1 MIDTFYNK
9 KRNFPDAE
17 EREFDDLSPIPATL
31 YRVGVLK
38 NNFLRGEN
46 GAISTIKGRHG
57 IHLTCRLLPPKEGDV
72 GEVRAIL
79 SKTKRELGRF
89 VLEPGCQLV
98 CCGRTYKVLDYR
110 FNSYPKYAILLLSA
124 S

>member
-1 MIDTFYNK
+1 MSNLDTFYNK

-31 YRVGVLK
+31 YRVGALIDGK
-38 NNFLRGEN
+38 GN
-46 GAISTIKGRHG
+46 TIKGRHG

-110 FNSYPKYAILLLSA
+110 FNSYPKYAILLLA